1 MAKKLLHKYTFDAS
15 TKTVVL
21 DGIFG
26 QERLLMIS
34 NLTDNVIIYVFN
46 QTQFGL
52 TSYAID
58 TEAETTTLVLT
69 YDTTTMSDT
78 DALQIFVEMDSASIS
93 PAETY
98 VDPVSK
104 IRVSNPE
111 NLIDT
116 DFELLFP
123 DEKTTNELDSNFL

>member
-15 TKTVVL
+15 ARTIVL

-26 QERLLMIS
+26 QERLLMI
-34 NLTDNVIIYVFN
+34 NNIEDNVIIYLFN

-52 TSYAID
+52 TSYSID
-58 TEAETTTLVLT
+58 TEAETTTLVLS
-69 YDTTTMSDT
+69 YDTTSMSDT
-78 DALQIFVEMDSASIS
+78 DKLQIFVEMDSTAIS

-104 IRVSNPE
+104 IRVSNP
-111 NLIDT
+111 
-116 DFELLFP
+116 
-123 DEKTTNELDSNFL
+123 